1 MVRNIKAHG
10 KPKLSRFGSV
20 TSLVMP
26 ENVQN
31 KVRQWKG
38 WYKLLGWRSSA
49 AAALDRNL
57 KKMSGQQMQGSQSL
71 VDLSFQ
77 SLAMKNIDLK
87 QMELDTA
94 VAKVD
99 ELSKQLESMWSESSP
114 TSLNAPAIGQNKN
127 NKYEAGPSM
136 SQDQLVIG
144 TTSFS
149 SPALSPSMSSRKV
162 LAPEVNDN
170 YLPAPSRTGPTP
182 ASYSVPALVFNP
194 PLNQSNTLSTVSHKN
209 SLARSSS
216 PRPMY
221 YLPDQKPLVD
231 RPQSPRPIGVPSS
244 YDMMPYLSQPG
255 RASSPQPMQLK
266 PAAPLDHLSPLRPM
280 MGGQHDYVA
289 YAGQP
294 IRAASPRP
302 MGTSPEIP
310 MSPAFFPDRVP
321 SPRLPPAQGYEIPSV
336 YTSAVNAGSSAFT
349 PLRSS
354 DDLAATRRR
363 PQKNWNESD
372 LDVAYEKKP
381 SQHSS
386 YDRGDAVVGFR
397 PGMTM
402 GSWRE
407 SSVDI
412 APTHGKDDP
421 LALTNATLPKNYKF
435 TTHSSERRADPGF
448 WRAPP
453 GGHTSTLPRNWQAS
467 QQPISRIPIPPPSP
481 QGARPK
487 PQKPIPLSMI
497 FKLQNAFWE
506 HRAPSTVG
514 KGQPQSQTPVPAPQ
528 APGPVRS
535 LSVPESNGKSP
546 SPDGSE
552 GAQDPFKGP
561 HSPTEMG
568 EIEPELETLIPA
580 SDPTQV
586 EEVPRPLSPTRL
598 QPLLPPEAQKV
609 PELEEIRRVLE
620 DIPRPLKRRG
630 SMEQTTSV
638 PLPTHKKQYQLIM
651 SKLFRRH
658 SPKETV
664 TLVGEAVTVPQPELP
679 IIIEGSEAKVGA
691 SLSQE
696 PLVTPTP
703 VNTSPEKRSVLKKGS
718 SPQKAHSRRARLNPL
733 VLLLDA
739 ALTGELDVVQQAVSE
754 MNDPSLANDEGITA
768 LHNAICGANYD
779 IVDFLINI
787 GVNVNAPDS
796 HGWTPLHC
804 AASCND
810 TSICVSL
817 LKHGAAIYATTFS
830 DGTTAIEKCDPY
842 REGYKECYS
851 YLADVEQSMG
861 LLNSGV
867 VYALW
872 SYSAEFSDELSF
884 HESDPVTILRRD
896 DQEETEWWWA
906 SLYGQEG
913 YVPKNYFGL
922 FPRVR
927 VQRNPV

>member
-1 MVRNIKAHG
+1 MAG
-10 KPKLSRFGSV
+10 
-20 TSLVMP
+20 
-26 ENVQN
+26 Q
-31 KVRQWKG
+31 Q
-38 WYKLLGWRSSA
+38 
-49 AAALDRNL
+49 
-57 KKMSGQQMQGSQSL
+57 GQQMQGAQSML
-71 VDLSFQ
+71 DLNFQ
-77 SLAMKNIDLK
+77 SLAMQNMDMK

-99 ELSKQLESMWSESSP
+99 ELSKQLENMWSDSIP
-114 TSLNAPAIGQNKN
+114 TSHNNHPPATEQKKN
-127 NKYEAGPSM
+127 NRYEAGLLM
-136 SQDQLVIG
+136 SQEQPVKG
-144 TTSFS
+144 NTSSS
-149 SPALSPSMSSRKV
+149 SPSLSSRKM
-162 LAPEVNDN
+162 LATEVNDN
-170 YLPAPSRTGPTP
+170 YLPAPSRPGTTP
-182 ASYSVPALVFNP
+182 ASYSIPALVYNP
-194 PLNQSNTLSTVSHKN
+194 PPHQPNTLSSVSHKN

-221 YLPDQKPLVD
+221 YLSDQKPLVD
-231 RPQSPRPIGVPSS
+231 RPQSPRPQSPRPMGVPSN
-244 YDMMPYLSQPG
+244 YDIPYLSQPG
-255 RASSPQPMQLK
+255 RASSPRPMQMR
-266 PAAPLDHLSPLRPM
+266 PVAPSDHLSPLRPM
-280 MGGQHDYVA
+280 MGGQYDYVI
-289 YAGQP
+289 YGGQP
-294 IRAASPRP
+294 GRAASPRP
-302 MGTSPEIP
+302 VSTPPENS
-310 MSPAFFPDRVP
+310 MSQAFFPDRLP
-321 SPRLPPAQGYEIPSV
+321 SPRLPSVQSYEIPSV
-336 YTSAVNAGSSAFT
+336 YTSAVNAGSSAVT

-354 DDLAATRRR
+354 DDMATMRRR
-363 PQKNWNESD
+363 PQKSWNESD
-372 LDVAYEKKP
+372 LDVTYEKKP
-381 SQHSS
+381 SHHTN

-397 PGMTM
+397 PGIPV

-407 SSVDI
+407 SSLDM
-412 APTHGKDDP
+412 APVQGKDDP
-421 LALTNATLPKNYKF
+421 PSLNNATLPKNYKF
-435 TTHSSERRADPGF
+435 SSLASERRQDPGF
-448 WRAPP
+448 WRSHS

-467 QQPISRIPIPPPSP
+467 QQPISRIPIPPSP
-481 QGARPK
+481 QGVRPK

-506 HRAPSTVG
+506 HRAPSMVG
-514 KGQPQSQTPVPAPQ
+514 KTQQQPLQQQPQMLVPTPPTQQTPS
-528 APGPVRS
+528 PGRS
-535 LSVPESNGKSP
+535 VSMSESNGKSL
-546 SPDGSE
+546 SPDGFE
-552 GAQDPFKGP
+552 GLQDPFKGTP
-561 HSPTEMG
+561 NTPEMG
-568 EIEPELETLIPA
+568 EIEPELETLIPT
-580 SDPTQV
+580 SDPSQV

-598 QPLLPPEAQKV
+598 QPILPPEAQKV

-664 TLVGEAVTVPQPELP
+664 TLVGETVAAPQPELP

-691 SLSQE
+691 SLPQE
-696 PLVTPTP
+696 TLLAPAPVALAP
-703 VNTSPEKRSVLKKGS
+703 VNMSPEKRSVLKKVS
-718 SPQKAHSRRARLNPL
+718 SPRKGNSRRARLNPL

-739 ALTGELDVVQQAVSE
+739 ALTGELDVVQQAVNE
-754 MNDPSLANDEGITA
+754 MSDPSLANDEGITA

-817 LKHGAAIYATTFS
+817 VKHGAAIYATTFS

-851 YLADVEQSMG
+851 YLAEVEQSMG
-861 LLNSGV
+861 LVNNGV

-884 HESDPVTILRRD
+884 HESDPVTILRHD

-927 VQRNPV
+927 AQRSPV

>member
-1 MVRNIKAHG
+1 MA
-10 KPKLSRFGSV
+10 
-20 TSLVMP
+20 
-26 ENVQN
+26 
-31 KVRQWKG
+31 
-38 WYKLLGWRSSA
+38 
-49 AAALDRNL
+49 
-57 KKMSGQQMQGSQSL
+57 GQQMQGAQSML
-71 VDLSFQ
+71 DLNFQ
-77 SLAMKNIDLK
+77 SLAMQNMDMK

-99 ELSKQLESMWSESSP
+99 ELSKQLENMWSDSIP
-114 TSLNAPAIGQNKN
+114 TSHNNNHPPAAEQNKN
-127 NKYEAGPSM
+127 NRYEAGLLV
-136 SQDQLVIG
+136 SQEQPIKG
-144 TTSFS
+144 TS
-149 SPALSPSMSSRKV
+149 SSLSLSSQKV
-162 LAPEVNDN
+162 QASEANEN
-170 YLPAPSRTGPTP
+170 YLPAPKRPGPAA
-182 ASYSVPALVFNP
+182 ASYSIPALVYNP
-194 PLNQSNTLSTVSHKN
+194 PPINQPNTLSSVSHKN

-221 YLPDQKPLVD
+221 YLSDQKPLVD
-231 RPQSPRPIGVPSS
+231 RPQSPRPMGVPSN
-244 YDMMPYLSQPG
+244 YDTMPFLSQPG
-255 RASSPQPMQLK
+255 RASSPRPMQMR
-266 PAAPLDHLSPLRPM
+266 PVAPSDHLSPLRPM
-280 MGGQHDYVA
+280 MGGQYDYVM
-289 YAGQP
+289 YGGQP
-294 IRAASPRP
+294 GRAASPRP
-302 MGTSPEIP
+302 IGTPPENS
-310 MSPAFFPDRVP
+310 MSQAFFPDRVP
-321 SPRLPPAQGYEIPSV
+321 SPRLPTIQSYEIPSV
-336 YTSAVNAGSSAFT
+336 YTSAVNAGPSAFT

-354 DDLAATRRR
+354 DDVSAMRRR
-363 PQKNWNESD
+363 PQKSWNESD

-381 SQHSS
+381 SQHAN
-386 YDRGDAVVGFR
+386 YDRGDAMVAFR
-397 PGMTM
+397 PGMPV

-407 SSVDI
+407 SSLDM
-412 APTHGKDDP
+412 APVQSKDDSS
-421 LALTNATLPKNYKF
+421 ALNNATLPKNYKLP
-435 TTHSSERRADPGF
+435 TLANERRQDPGF
-448 WRAPP
+448 WRSHS

-467 QQPISRIPIPPPSP
+467 QQPISRIPIPPSP
-481 QGARPK
+481 QGVRPK
-487 PQKPIPLSMI
+487 PQKPIPLSVI

-506 HRAPSTVG
+506 HRVPSTVG
-514 KGQPQSQTPVPAPQ
+514 KSQQQQPQMPGPTLQTQQ
-528 APGPVRS
+528 APSPGRS
-535 LSVPESNGKSP
+535 VSLPEGNGKSP
-546 SPDGSE
+546 SPDGFE
-552 GAQDPFKGP
+552 GLQDPLKGAN
-561 HSPTEMG
+561 TLEMG
-568 EIEPELETLIPA
+568 EIEPELETLIPT
-580 SDPTQV
+580 SDPSQV

-630 SMEQTTSV
+630 SMEQTTTV

-651 SKLFRRH
+651 SKLFRRR

-664 TLVGEAVTVPQPELP
+664 TLVGEAVAAPQPELP

-691 SLSQE
+691 SLPQE
-696 PLVTPTP
+696 TPVTPAPPAPAPVILAP
-703 VNTSPEKRSVLKKGS
+703 VNMSPEKRSVLKKVS
-718 SPQKAHSRRARLNPL
+718 SPQKANSRRARLNPL

-739 ALTGELDVVQQAVSE
+739 ALTGELDIVQQAVSE
-754 MNDPSLANDEGITA
+754 MSDPSLANDEGITA

-817 LKHGAAIYATTFS
+817 VKHGAAIYATTFS

-851 YLADVEQSMG
+851 YLAEVEQSMG
-861 LLNSGV
+861 LVNNGV

-884 HESDPVTILRRD
+884 HENDPVTILRRD

-927 VQRNPV
+927 ARSPV